1 MAFDN
6 GRQNMKAWCA
16 SPSFSSSSLQYTAA
30 RPEGYGPGG
39 FVSGFH
45 NTCDDNGEFIRFNRL
60 GDMHLET
67 GVQSTP
73 PVLRSSI
80 GGECD
85 HGGVKTVFVV
95 PFADSPQQA
104 ITIFIRHA

>member
-1 MAFDN
+1 
-6 GRQNMKAWCA
+6 MKAWCG

-30 RPEGYGPGG
+30 GPEGYGRGG

-45 NTCDDNGEFIRFNRL
+45 NTCDDNGEFIRFDRL

-67 GVQSTP
+67 GFQSPP
-73 PVLRSSI
+73 PVLGSSKRC
-80 GGECD
+80 ECYCR
-85 HGGVKTVFVV
+85 GVKTVFLV

-104 ITIFIRHA
+104 ITIFIRHAQVSHDYI